1 MTTANLLTDG
11 DLPRTPDE
19 EAGFGALKTTEGC
32 LPLKAL
38 EIDARL
44 LGMVVETS
52 VRQTFVNA
60 FEETLEAVYIFPVP
74 PRAAVTAFRM
84 EVNGR
89 VVEGTLLERKDA
101 RQAYEKALRDGHRA
115 ALGEQERQD
124 VLTISVGNLAPRE
137 TATVQVQLAG
147 LLPCVDGEVTFRF
160 PLVVAPRYIPGVPL
174 PGADVGAGTA
184 SDTDAVPDASR
195 ITPPILLPGFP
206 NPVHLALTVDI
217 DPGGFELSDLRSSLL
232 ATLEQ
237 KPGQGQRLCLQV
249 GQRLDRDFILRFRIG
264 GTHPRAALL
273 LSPDAAPADEGTFLV
288 TLVPPTA
295 GRPTAKPRTVGFVL
309 DRSGSMGG
317 WKIVAARR
325 ALARMVDTL
334 RAEDRFAVFAFDT
347 VVETP
352 PALGG
357 PAPVPATDRHRFRA
371 VEFLTGLQARGG
383 TEMLPALAQA
393 LTQLGT
399 DQDRDRLLVLVTDG
413 QVGNEAQ
420 ILQALGDQLAAVRV
434 FVVGIDQ
441 AVNAGFLERLA
452 RMTGGHCELVES
464 EDRLDG
470 VLEVLHRR
478 LEAPVLTDL
487 RLQPE
492 GFAALPESLAPN
504 RLPDL
509 FPSTALV
516 VAGRYRGQPGGT
528 LVLTG
533 TDGNGRRWEER
544 VTGAVTALSA
554 LTPVWARAHLLD
566 LEDRFDAGAG
576 DRAALERRLVWT
588 SLRYKVLCRFT
599 AYVAVD
605 RSATIDPTGHHRI
618 IQPVDLPAGWGDEAP
633 TIARRQAS
641 VAEPRLA
648 FRLAQRAVSTPE
660 LIFEPLREWLREV
673 DQGSETI
680 PMLLRHL
687 ARYHGLVARLRLL
700 LNNATK
706 LGLRDTDR
714 ALLAALLQQLE
725 LLLATAEE
733 IRRHHTEMQRLATD
747 FARALCQR

>member
-1 MTTANLLTDG
+1 
-11 DLPRTPDE
+11 
-19 EAGFGALKTTEGC
+19 
-32 LPLKAL
+32 
-38 EIDARL
+38 
-44 LGMVVETS
+44 
-52 VRQTFVNA
+52 
-60 FEETLEAVYIFPVP
+60 
-74 PRAAVTAFRM
+74 
-84 EVNGR
+84 
-89 VVEGTLLERKDA
+89 
-101 RQAYEKALRDGHRA
+101 
-115 ALGEQERQD
+115 
-124 VLTISVGNLAPRE
+124 
-137 TATVQVQLAG
+137 
-147 LLPCVDGEVTFRF
+147 VTFRF

-174 PGADVGAGTA
+174 PGAAVGDGTA

-195 ITPPILLPGFP
+195 ITPPVLLPGFP
-206 NPVHLALTVDI
+206 NPMQLALTVDI
-217 DPGGFELSDLRSSLL
+217 DAGGFECSDLRSSLPV
-232 ATLEQ
+232 TVEE
-237 KPGQGQRLCLQV
+237 KPGAGQRLRLLA

-264 GTHPRAALL
+264 ATAPRATLL
-273 LSPDAAPADEGTFLV
+273 CSPDAAPANEGTFLV

-295 GRPTAKPRTVGFVL
+295 GRPAAKPRTVGFVL

-352 PALGG
+352 PDLGG

-383 TEMLPALAQA
+383 TEMLPALTQA

-399 DQDRDRLLVLVTDG
+399 DRDRDRLLVLVTDG

-470 VLEVLHRR
+470 VLEALHHR
-478 LEAPVLTDL
+478 LEAPVLRDL

-492 GFAALPESLAPN
+492 GFSVLAESLAPTP
-504 RLPDL
+504 LPDL

-516 VAGRYRGQPGGT
+516 VAGRYRGQPGGS
-528 LVLTG
+528 VALTG
-533 TDGNGRRWEER
+533 TDGTGRHWETR
-544 VTGAVTALSA
+544 VAGAVTTRSA

-566 LEDRFDAGAG
+566 LEDRFDAGVG

-605 RSATIDPTGHHRI
+605 RTAVIGGTGQPHRI
-618 IQPVDLPAGWGDEAP
+618 VQPVDLPAGWGDEAP

-641 VAEPRLA
+641 VAEPRIA

-660 LIFEPLREWLREV
+660 LIFEQLREWLREV
-673 DQGSETI
+673 DQGSDSI
-680 PMLLRHL
+680 PVLLDRL

-706 LGLRDTDR
+706 LGLRDADR

-725 LLLATAEE
+725 LLLATPEE
-733 IRRHHTEMQRLATD
+733 IRRHHTEMQRLAADLRT
-747 FARALCQR
+747 RAVRQR